1 MDLVW
6 PMSEEVREPR
16 KTFPR
21 AIYASTGLIAVIYIL
36 GTMALL
42 WLLPA
47 DQVDPRNGVF
57 GGISFGSAALGIAW
71 FGMLAALLVTVG
83 NAGGVGATGAG
94 GARGAVLAGNG
105 PHPPGDFWQN
115 PSKMEDPIQM
125 NPIQARK
132 LTA

>member
-71 FGMLAALLVTVG
+71 FGMLAALLVTGG
-83 NAGGVGATGAG
+83 NAGGGGATVGG
-94 GARGAVLAGNG
+94 GARGAFLAGNG
-105 PHPPGDFWQN
+105 HQPPAVFCKIHPKWKQP
-115 PSKMEDPIQM
+115 
-125 NPIQARK
+125 
-132 LTA
+132 